1 MSKRKLLIVSGESSG
16 ELYGALLARELI
28 QDFDLYGVGGEKMEI
43 AGVNLIGKVTHAIGF
58 VEVLGKLRKIRETF
72 SEVKNFLKKV
82 DGVILIDFPDFNLKV
97 AKEAKKLRKRVLY
110 YVSPQVW
117 AWRKGRIRKIK
128 ESVDFMATILPFEEE
143 IYRRAGIPTKFVG
156 HPMVELLRD
165 ELGVD
170 FKDKSS
176 LERLKEELRR
186 KFGLT
191 DKIVL
196 TMMPGSRPS
205 EISRHMQLVEKII
218 SDLNRK
224 HIHFLIPLAP
234 NIEIDERYQRV
245 LNSYTNVTILRQSS
259 FTALAMS
266 DGALIKSGTSTL
278 QATLLHIP
286 MIVFYRVN
294 PITYIIVKNL
304 VKGLRHIAL
313 PNVVADFLEIDDF
326 RIIEFI
332 QRFDE
337 SKIIEELTRILHD
350 EYYRKKSIDFLKR
363 VSEHFYGKEPSK
375 EVAKLCREL
384 FC

>member
-143 IYRRAGIPTKFVG
+143 IYRREGIPTKFVG

-170 FKDKSS
+170 LKDKSS

-205 EISRHMQLVEKII
+205 EISRHMPLVEKII
-218 SDLNRK
+218 SNLNRK

-278 QATLLHIP
+278 QATLLQIP
-286 MIVFYRVN
+286 MIVFYRAN

-350 EYYRKKSIDFLKR
+350 EYYRRESIDFLKR
-363 VSEHFYGKEPSK
+363 VSEQFYEKEPSK

>member
-97 AKEAKKLRKRVLY
+97 AEEAKKLRKRVLY

-143 IYRRAGIPTKFVG
+143 IYRREGIPTKFVG

-176 LERLKEELRR
+176 LERLKEELRN

-205 EISRHMQLVEKII
+205 EISRHMQIVEKII

-245 LNSYTNVTILRQSS
+245 LNAYTNVTILRQSS

-278 QATLLHIP
+278 QATLLQIP
-286 MIVFYRVN
+286 MIVFYRAN

-363 VSEHFYGKEPSK
+363 VSEHFYEKEPSK

>member
-28 QDFDLYGVGGEKMEI
+28 QDFDLYGVGGEKMEA

-58 VEVLGKLRKIRETF
+58 IEVLGKLRKIRETL

-97 AKEAKKLRKRVLY
+97 AKEAKRLKKKVLY

-117 AWRKGRIRKIK
+117 AWRKGRIKKIK

-156 HPMVELLRD
+156 HPMVELLRY

-170 FKDKSS
+170 LRDNSS
-176 LERLKEELRR
+176 FERLKGELRR

-196 TMMPGSRPS
+196 TLMPGSRPS
-205 EISRHMQLVEKII
+205 EISRHMPLVGKII

-224 HIHFLIPLAP
+224 HIHFLIPVAP
-234 NIEIDERYQRV
+234 NIEIYERYQRV
-245 LNSYTNVTILRQSS
+245 LNAYTNVTILRQSS

-278 QATLLHIP
+278 QATLLQIP

-304 VKGLRHIAL
+304 VKGLKHIAL
-313 PNVVADFLEIDDF
+313 PNVVADFLEINDF

-337 SKIIEELTRILHD
+337 RKIIEELTRILHD
-350 EYYRKKSIDFLKR
+350 EYYRRESIDFLKR
-363 VSEHFYGKEPSK
+363 VSEYFYEKEPSK

-384 FC
+384 FY